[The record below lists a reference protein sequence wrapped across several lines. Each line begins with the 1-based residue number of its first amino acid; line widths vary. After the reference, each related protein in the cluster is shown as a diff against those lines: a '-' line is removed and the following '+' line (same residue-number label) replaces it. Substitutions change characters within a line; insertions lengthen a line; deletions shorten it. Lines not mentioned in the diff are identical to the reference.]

1 MPSGGGGSST
11 GQKPP
16 LTAARFAI
24 RIEGSAKPA
33 AVFTELGGI
42 SSEVEIVEYLAT
54 DSVSGAVSHT
64 KQYGKTKPPT
74 ITLKRGVDG
83 DASLWAW
90 HQMVLAGD
98 PMAKMSCTL
107 ELIGVDG
114 KPKVTYW
121 LSGAWPAKLDI
132 SGIKA
137 GATEVVVE
145 TVTFTCEEI
154 KQMPPSGG

>member
-1 MPSGGGGSST
+1 MPAGGGAST
-11 GQKPP
+11 VDQNPP

-42 SSEVEIVEYLAT
+42 SSEVEVVEYLST
-54 DSVSGAVSHT
+54 DSVTGAVSHT

-74 ITLKRGVDG
+74 VTLKRGVDG

-98 PMAKMSCTL
+98 PTAKMSCTL

-114 KPKVTYW
+114 KPKVSYW
-121 LSGAWPAKLDI
+121 LASAWPAKLEVG
-132 SGIKA
+132 GIKA
-137 GATEVVVE
+137 GASELVIE
-145 TVTFTCEEI
+145 TVTFTCESI
-154 KQMPPSGG
+154 TQIAGG